1 MFKIVANDVWA
12 FDAEWVPDPVSGRAA
27 YDLPSTLSDFEVIEE
42 MWRQGGA
49 TPENPKP
56 YLKTVLCRVV
66 SVACVTRKVLKPGEV
81 RLALFSLPEPKES
94 PLDEGVL
101 IERFLSGI
109 GKNKPQLVGFNSIS
123 ADVMI
128 LVQRGVVNG
137 LRIPEFCKRPEKPW
151 EGNDYF
157 ARFSDWNVDLREDLG
172 GSGRTVPSLHEI
184 ATACGIPGKI
194 DVSGEGV
201 VDLWLNSEVRRIV
214 QYNEWDALT
223 TYLLW
228 LRTAHFGGFLT
239 TKSYEAE
246 QAQLEELLVAKSQ
259 DPANDHLPTF
269 LDRWRSLRRT
279 D

>member
-1 MFKIVANDVWA
+1 MFKTVANDVWA
-12 FDAEWVPDPVSGRAA
+12 FDAEWVPDPTSGRAA
-27 YDLPSTLSDFEVIEE
+27 YNLPSTLSDVEVIDE
-42 MWRQGGA
+42 MWARGGA

-66 SVACVTRKVLKPGEV
+66 SVACVTRKCSKPGDV
-81 RLALFSLPEPKES
+81 RLTLFSLPEPKES
-94 PLDEGVL
+94 TLAEGVL
-101 IERFLSGI
+101 IERFLSGV
-109 GKNKPQLVGFNSIS
+109 GKSKPQLVGFNSIS

-137 LRIPEFCKRPEKPW
+137 LRIPEFCKRPDKPW
-151 EGNDYF
+151 EGPDYF
-157 ARFSDWNVDLREDLG
+157 ARFSDSNVDLREVLG
-172 GSGRTVPSLHEI
+172 GSGRTVPTLHEI
-184 ATACGIPGKI
+184 ATSCGIPGKL

-201 VDLWLNSEVRRIV
+201 IDLWLNGEYRRIV

-239 TKSYEAE
+239 TENYQAE
-246 QAQLEELLVAKSQ
+246 QKQLEELLIAKSQ

-269 LDRWRSLRRT
+269 LERWRALRRPS
-279 D
+279 

>member
-1 MFKIVANDVWA
+1 MFKLVANDVWA

-27 YDLPSTLSDFEVIEE
+27 LDLPSSMSDVEVIEA
-42 MWRQGGA
+42 MWKHGGA
-49 TPENPKP
+49 TEENPKP

-66 SVACVTRKVLKPGEV
+66 SVACVTRKCSRPGDV

-94 PLDEGVL
+94 PLAEGAL

-109 GKNKPQLVGFNSIS
+109 GKSKPQLVGFNSIS

-137 LRIPEFCKRPEKPW
+137 LRIPEFCKRPDKPW

-157 ARFSDWNVDLREDLG
+157 ARSSDWNVDLREELG
-172 GSGRTVPSLHEI
+172 GFGRTVPTLHEI

-194 DVSGEGV
+194 GVSGDSV
-201 VDLWLNSEVRRIV
+201 VDLWSNGEIRRIV

-228 LRTAHFGGFLT
+228 LRTAHFAGFLT
-239 TKSYEAE
+239 TGEYQAE
-246 QAQLEELLVAKSQ
+246 QDQLEQLLIGKSQ
-259 DPANDHLPTF
+259 APENDHLPTF
-269 LDRWRSLRRT
+269 LERWRTLRRPT
-279 D
+279 

>member
-1 MFKIVANDVWA
+1 MFKLVANEVWA

-27 YDLPSTLSDFEVIEE
+27 LDLPSTLSDMEVMDE
-42 MWRQGGA
+42 MWKHGGA

-56 YLKTVLCRVV
+56 FLKTVLCRVV
-66 SVACVTRKVLKPGEV
+66 SVACVTRKCSKSGDV

-137 LRIPEFCKRPEKPW
+137 LRIPEFCKRPDKPW

-157 ARFSDWNVDLREDLG
+157 ARSSDWNVDLREVLG
-172 GSGRTVPSLHEI
+172 GFGRTVPTLHEV

-194 DVSGEGV
+194 GVSGDSV
-201 VDLWLNSEVRRIV
+201 VDLWFNGEIRRIV

-228 LRTAHFGGFLT
+228 LRTAHFAGFLAT
-239 TKSYEAE
+239 EAYEAE
-246 QAQLEELLVAKSQ
+246 QEQLEQLLIAKCQ
-259 DPANDHLPTF
+259 DSANDHLPTF
-269 LDRWRSLRRT
+269 LDRWRALRR
-279 D
+279 